1 AALEGPYRVFYLEM
15 VEAALHY
22 WRTQRPSP
30 IESTWNWG
38 VALRQ
43 LGDLIAR
50 GVRQPVATATCA
62 NCRAIRP
69 FDQDCLRCGEHPD
82 PLGAVTAPSAYA
94 SSARAAVAPSSQPMA
109 PPPPPIVTAS
119 PVVAPTAPVSTIQ
132 SPIADAP
139 TEPAILP

>member
-82 PLGAVTAPSAYA
+82 PLAAVTAPSSYA
-94 SSARAAVAPSSQPMA
+94 AAPTTSTVVAPSPAPA
-109 PPPPPIVTAS
+109 PPPQTVAMPAPA
-119 PVVAPTAPVSTIQ
+119 PAPTAPATSVY
-132 SPIADAP
+132 SP
-139 TEPAILP
+139 